1 MIEKVAQIQAHND
14 MLRTR
19 LQNEVTKSQVWVY
32 MLPSLVLIILYY
44 LTYRSC
50 VYIARRE
57 YTWAV

>member
-50 VYIARRE
+50 VYI
-57 YTWAV
+57 